1 MRQALTLKTKI
12 TLGVLVLFLVGIGL
26 LTWLTTTRLREGVVG
41 VLSDQQFAAVSYVA
55 SEIDQDIRFRFDSLA
70 STANAITPEMLTDP
84 AKLDPLLLNRPVLL
98 SLFANGVAVANRTGK
113 NISIYPKSLTQP
125 GADFDRLEY
134 FQEVMATGK
143 RSLGKP
149 RLGRVTKTPGVAFAV
164 PIKDQSGNLIGAL
177 IGFVALADPSLF
189 GQLES
194 ANVGKS
200 GWIAIGDPKYHLI
213 VTASDPS
220 RALEVMPKRGAN
232 LMLDR
237 FLDGFEG
244 SGVAVNSRGIETLTS
259 ARQIPSVGWFVQAVL
274 PTEEAYAPMHAMTNA
289 IYGLAAG
296 MAVVIGLVTW
306 MVIRRLLAPLSLAT
320 SRIRA
325 MTGAKGDLQE
335 LPITSRDEVGELVA
349 SFNQLAAQRRQADGA
364 LRASERMHRLL
375 TENVQEVVFIVDAE
389 AKRFLYMSPA
399 IERTTGYTPQEI
411 YALPLYHGIAPEEIR
426 RRLDSLDRHVAA
438 VRAGDEGEGR
448 YFTAE
453 IEQPT
458 KDGRTLWME
467 VTTSYYHDEATGH
480 VCGRGVGR
488 DVTERKRLLKELEAQ
503 ARTDALTGLANRRH
517 FLERAEV
524 ELARAQRY
532 GGPLSV
538 FMLDLDYFKRI
549 NDTHGHKVG
558 DLVLCRMAQIFAT
571 TLREIDLPGRMGG
584 EEFAVLLPETD
595 AESARAVAERLRATI
610 AEAKVVLDQGLPI
623 DFTASIG
630 VATAKGPDGNIDM
643 LLSKA
648 DKALYEAKNQGRN
661 RVTVAA

>member
-1 MRQALTLKTKI
+1 MRQAFALKTKI
-12 TLGVLVLFLVGIGL
+12 TLAVLILFLAGIGL

-41 VLSDQQFAAVSYVA
+41 VLSDQQFAAVTYVA
-55 SEIDQDIRFRFDSLA
+55 SEIDQNIRFRFEILDATSRQ
-70 STANAITPEMLTDP
+70 ITPTMIADL
-84 AKLDPLLLNRPVLL
+84 AQLDALILNRPVLL
-98 SLFANGVAVANRTGK
+98 RLFANGVAVADQAGRNVST
-113 NISIYPKSLTQP
+113 YPKALNIP
-125 GADFDRLEY
+125 GVDYDQQDY
-134 FQEVMATGK
+134 FQEAMRTGQ
-143 RSLGKP
+143 RAIGKP
-149 RLGRVTKTPGVAFAV
+149 RLGRVSKKPNVGLAV
-164 PIKDQSGNLIGAL
+164 PIKDRAGATIGVL
-177 IGFVALADPSLF
+177 IGFAPLSDPTLF
-189 GQLES
+189 GQFER

-200 GWIAIGDPKYHLI
+200 GWIAISDPKHHLI

-220 RALEVMPKRGAN
+220 RALEVMPKPGVN

-237 FLDGFEG
+237 FLDGYEG

-259 ARQIPSVGWFVQAVL
+259 AKRIPEAGWIVQAVL
-274 PTEEAYAPMHAMTNA
+274 PTAEAYAPLHAMTNA

-296 MAVVIGLVTW
+296 MAAVIGLVAW
-306 MVIRRLLAPLSLAT
+306 MAIRRLLAPLSLAT
-320 SRIRA
+320 TSIRA
-325 MTGAKGDLQE
+325 MTVAKGDLQE
-335 LPITSRDEVGELVA
+335 LPIASQDEVGELVA
-349 SFNQLAAQRRQADGA
+349 SFNQLAAQRREADAA

-375 TENVQEVVFIVDAE
+375 TENVQEIVFIVDAE

-426 RRLDSLDRHVAA
+426 RRLESLDRHVAA

-448 YFTAE
+448 YFTSE

-458 KDGRTLWME
+458 KDGRTLWIE
-467 VTTSYYHDEATGH
+467 VTTSYYRDEATGH

-538 FMLDLDYFKRI
+538 FMLDLDHFKRI

-558 DLVLCRMAQIFAT
+558 DRVLCRLAQIFAT

-595 AESARAVAERLRATI
+595 AESARSVAERLRATI

-630 VATAKGPDGNIDM
+630 VATTLGPDGNIDM

-648 DKALYEAKNQGRN
+648 DKALYEAKSQGRN
-661 RVTVAA
+661 KVIVAP